1 VFHFE
6 KPYGRSQK
14 NFKFGFTKKSFR
26 KSESSYEKMS
36 IDHIMVKT
44 TDKYDSPS
52 KTETD
57 NSNIQSEKQTDELNE
72 HKTYQSKI
80 ENLDA
85 FTTTSEI
92 NKLVSYGVLKRIN
105 RSECA
110 SPMFT
115 V

>member
-14 NFKFGFTKKSFR
+14 NFKFGLLKKFPQKRDLLRENVFR
-26 KSESSYEKMS
+26 PLT
-36 IDHIMVKT
+36 VKI

-52 KTETD
+52 ETETN
-57 NSNIQSEKQTDELNE
+57 NSNIQSKKQTGKLNG

-80 ENLDA
+80 ETFDA

-92 NKLVSYGVLKRIN
+92 NRLISYGVLKKIN
-105 RSECA
+105 RSEWA